1 MLLGPEH
8 CCVFIQDRGI
18 NSFGNNLKLCVEQT
32 KWTGFLARQ
41 GLKTVSFNGTMVN
54 NFIAPVITSYM

>member
-18 NSFGNNLKLCVEQT
+18 NSFRNNLKLWVEQT

>member
-8 CCVFIQDRGI
+8 CCVLIQDQGI
-18 NSFGNNLKLCVEQT
+18 NSFANNTKLWVEQR

-41 GLKTVSFNGTMVN
+41 GLKMSASTVQW
-54 NFIAPVITSYM
+54 